1 MLPGYTVNT
10 QRLDNIWLAFDL
22 AKSEKSH
29 VEFDYYNSTF
39 CNLKGLKIKDDFDY
53 KKEYLEKLFKQEQ
66 NLFYSGGSDSHTILE
81 LSERLGLQWQS
92 LITIVAAPTYDGGA
106 NDEYRPG
113 IEYASKHKHNL
124 DVWNHDLTHWEKV
137 YSDPKFMYKNG
148 GEINFRADYVH
159 FDNNF
164 DHKKNYVTGQEKPNL
179 IFYEGRWYS
188 WYDSRTYSAFGG
200 LHNVKHF
207 FISPDMPQ
215 IYFQECRRLRDNHV
229 SVNGIPKDGT
239 VLGKHPSFD
248 RTILFDN
255 PKIQKDMV
263 VNQKN
268 CLALNQ
274 LWKMGRSDVLYNWL
288 SIVRAHQHKQ
298 NYQVDWNNYFGYT
311 PLLSWLID
319 IDSLESVDTAEF
331 GKMLTKKSP

>member
-81 LSERLGLQWQS
+81 LSERMGLQWQS

-179 IFYEGRWYS
+179 IFYEGRCYTMS
-188 WYDSRTYSAFGG
+188 NTSLSVQICLRYTSK
-200 LHNVKHF
+200 NV
-207 FISPDMPQ
+207 
-215 IYFQECRRLRDNHV
+215 V
-229 SVNGIPKDGT
+229 G
-239 VLGKHPSFD
+239 
-248 RTILFDN
+248 
-255 PKIQKDMV
+255 
-263 VNQKN
+263 
-268 CLALNQ
+268 
-274 LWKMGRSDVLYNWL
+274 
-288 SIVRAHQHKQ
+288 
-298 NYQVDWNNYFGYT
+298 
-311 PLLSWLID
+311 
-319 IDSLESVDTAEF
+319 
-331 GKMLTKKSP
+331 